1 MNSGVPLLFA
11 NSSSSWL
18 VSGIISTWLCVGS
31 ITRDACVLCFFL
43 SFFFFR
49 YLCLALVFC
58 YKIRNKIDMRLK
70 LVDTDFWRL
79 DADTGAHFNLDSMV
93 AVLK

>member
-1 MNSGVPLLFA
+1 MDSGVPLFA
-11 NSSSSWL
+11 DSSSGWL
-18 VSGIISTWLCVGS
+18 VPGMISIWLSVNS

-58 YKIRNKIDMRLK
+58 YEIRNKIDMRPK
-70 LVDTDFWRL
+70 LADTDFWRL
-79 DADTGAHFNLDSMV
+79 DSAHL
-93 AVLK
+93 AL